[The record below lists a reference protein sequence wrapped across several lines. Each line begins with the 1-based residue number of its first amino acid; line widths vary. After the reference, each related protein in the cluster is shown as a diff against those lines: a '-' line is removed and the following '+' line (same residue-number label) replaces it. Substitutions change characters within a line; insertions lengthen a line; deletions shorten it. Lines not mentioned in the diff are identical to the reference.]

1 MKKKAKEN
9 FESNLDNIL
18 LDNSTNPK
26 TYWKIMKMLIKSNK
40 GSNCIPPLRNT
51 INDEHLDEM
60 VYDDDKKCELL
71 NKYFSLVSKLQ
82 EENIPV
88 PPFESKTND
97 SITDIFVTASEI
109 VDFIQILDL
118 KKASG
123 PDKISHKMLKIAPE
137 KIAEPLQIIFSKSL
151 RQGKYPSSWK
161 IAHVIAIYKK
171 GDASLPSNYRP
182 ISLISCVGKIMERV
196 VYTNVY
202 NYLVRNKLIYEYQS
216 GFLPKHSTIHQ
227 LLELYNSILN
237 SLEKKEFSC
246 FLFCD
251 FSKAFDKVW
260 HRGLIHKM
268 NSYGMKGPL
277 IKWFENYLYQ
287 RKQKV
292 INRATSS
299 TVCEVSA
306 GGPQGSVLGPL
317 LFLIYINDI
326 GEKLLSLSRLFAD
339 DTSLGY
345 SSQNVVEIENVI
357 NHDLCEL
364 NTWSTKWLM
373 SFNPDKTEIMLFS
386 NTDVRYNFNF
396 TFNGNNIPIT
406 TSHKHLGVTLS
417 CDAKWNNH
425 IENIILS
432 VSRHLGILRKLKYRL
447 SRQNLEKLYLVYIRP
462 IFEYACEIWDN
473 CGVCYS
479 TKLEKLQLDA
489 ARIVTGL
496 PIFTKTD
503 KLYSETGWTTLSSRR
518 HNRKLQL
525 FYNIKNGHA
534 PNYLRELIPP
544 TVQSTTIY
552 PLRNGSDLIIPFC
565 RLSITT
571 ESFIPS
577 TVKLWNRLDQFD
589 RNLDTLTKFKKAI
602 RKEQSDKTKRIPKHF
617 YYGPR
622 KLNIILTQLR
632 SSYSFLNY
640 DLSKVNIVNDAACS
654 CGAPREDAFHY
665 FFTCPNYTEIRRIM
679 MNNLNW
685 VQTSDWNL
693 NLLIRGS
700 DDLTYEENINIIK
713 HVFNFIKSSKRFL
726 VV

>member
-1 MKKKAKEN
+1 
-9 FESNLDNIL
+9 
-18 LDNSTNPK
+18 
-26 TYWKIMKMLIKSNK
+26 
-40 GSNCIPPLRNT
+40 
-51 INDEHLDEM
+51 
-60 VYDDDKKCELL
+60 
-71 NKYFSLVSKLQ
+71 
-82 EENIPV
+82 
-88 PPFESKTND
+88 
-97 SITDIFVTASEI
+97 
-109 VDFIQILDL
+109 
-118 KKASG
+118 
-123 PDKISHKMLKIAPE
+123 
-137 KIAEPLQIIFSKSL
+137 
-151 RQGKYPSSWK
+151 
-161 IAHVIAIYKK
+161 
-171 GDASLPSNYRP
+171 
-182 ISLISCVGKIMERV
+182 MERV
-196 VYTNVY
+196 VYKNVY
-202 NYLVRNKLIYEYQS
+202 NYLVRNKLIYEYQF

-237 SLEKKEFSC
+237 SLEKKKFSC

-260 HRGLIHKM
+260 HRGLRHKM
-268 NSYGMKGPL
+268 NSYGIKGPL

-306 GGPQGSVLGPL
+306 GVPQGSVFGPL

-386 NTDVRYNFNF
+386 NTDVRYNLNF

-417 CDAKWNNH
+417 SDAKWNNH

-447 SRQNLEKLYLVYIRP
+447 SRQNLEKLYLLYIRP
-462 IFEYACEIWDN
+462 IFEYAYEIWDN

-503 KLYSETGWTTLSSRR
+503 K
-518 HNRKLQL
+518 
-525 FYNIKNGHA
+525 
-534 PNYLRELIPP
+534 
-544 TVQSTTIY
+544 
-552 PLRNGSDLIIPFC
+552 
-565 RLSITT
+565 
-571 ESFIPS
+571 
-577 TVKLWNRLDQFD
+577 
-589 RNLDTLTKFKKAI
+589 
-602 RKEQSDKTKRIPKHF
+602 
-617 YYGPR
+617 
-622 KLNIILTQLR
+622 
-632 SSYSFLNY
+632 
-640 DLSKVNIVNDAACS
+640 
-654 CGAPREDAFHY
+654 
-665 FFTCPNYTEIRRIM
+665 
-679 MNNLNW
+679 
-685 VQTSDWNL
+685 
-693 NLLIRGS
+693 
-700 DDLTYEENINIIK
+700 
-713 HVFNFIKSSKRFL
+713 
-726 VV
+726 